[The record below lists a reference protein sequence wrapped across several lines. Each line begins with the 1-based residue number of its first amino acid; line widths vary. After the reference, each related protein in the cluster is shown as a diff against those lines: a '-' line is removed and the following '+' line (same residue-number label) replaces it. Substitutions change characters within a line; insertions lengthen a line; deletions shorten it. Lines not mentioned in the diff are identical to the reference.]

1 MASSHDASRADKVL
15 VSALSA
21 TLLTTVVACRAERTL
36 AGKVLVV
43 LKGARQLGLEL
54 VRLSLEAQDEPHRR
68 RGAKAKCPKC
78 SASARKLK
86 GLKRRQRYTLLGK
99 VEYRRARFECVVAK
113 CCHTFSPLDEE
124 LGLDALHGGH
134 SREFVSELVLFCTVM
149 SFEKGCELFRRAH
162 GFTVSH
168 TLGWQLAFRIGE
180 KLTDDELS
188 RANVLWGERFTL
200 PEKFEPTPHA
210 LRQMKREKRL
220 YVMSDNSK
228 MPMQE
233 GKRGR
238 KAKKKKAGEPA
249 DPWRDARALLIFK
262 QEDLASNS
270 SGKRR
275 VILKRRVV
283 SHIGTLEEWYRL
295 VFMAFYEEGV
305 FWAHEVV
312 IINDGGNGIW
322 EMFDELLPSTE
333 RRRVVQIL
341 DWYHAVQ
348 YLWTV
353 GRLLK
358 GVTKQGDAT
367 KACCEWVRG
376 LVDYLERGEVSNVL
390 QRLRKIKKGS
400 AEARAKLN
408 DLIKYFDKH
417 RERMRYAAFRK
428 AGMLIGSGAI
438 ESVHNW
444 VIQARCRLPG
454 MRWSV
459 EGANAMLRLR
469 CAWASGCWDDIFQP
483 AADNP
488 NLAPSELRAAA

>member
-1 MASSHDASRADKVL
+1 MPYSHEPTRGDKLIADALFA
-15 VSALSA
+15 A
-21 TLLTTVVACRAERTL
+21 LLTTVVACRRERTL
-36 AGKVLVV
+36 SGKVLAV
-43 LKGARQLGLEL
+43 LGGVRSIGLEL
-54 VRLSLEAQDEPHRR
+54 IRLSLEEQDKPNRA
-68 RGAKAKCPKC
+68 RGAKVRCPKC
-78 SASARKLK
+78 GTLARKLK

-99 VEYRRARFECVVAK
+99 VEHRRARFECTGSK

-124 LGLDALHGGH
+124 LGLDALHRGH
-134 SREFVSELVLFCTVM
+134 SREFVKELVLFCTVM
-149 SFEKGCELFRRAH
+149 SFEKGCEFFRRAH

-168 TLGWQLAFRIGE
+168 TLGWQLAFRIGQ
-180 KLTDDELS
+180 KLTNDELL
-188 RANVLWGERFTL
+188 RAKILWGERLTV
-200 PEKFEPTPHA
+200 PEKFEPTPHM
-210 LRQMKREKRL
+210 LRQMKREKRV

-228 MPMQE
+228 MPMQL

-238 KAKKKKAGEPA
+238 KAKKKKAGELA

-270 SGKRR
+270 TGKRR
-275 VILKRRVV
+275 LILKRRVV
-283 SHIGTLEEWYRL
+283 SHIGSLDEWYRL

-312 IINDGGNGIW
+312 IVNDGGIGIW

-348 YLWTV
+348 HLWTV

-358 GVTKQGDAT
+358 GVTKQGDVT
-367 KACCEWVRG
+367 NACSQWVRG
-376 LVDYLERGEVSNVL
+376 LIDYLERGEVSNVL
-390 QRLRKIKKGS
+390 QRLRKIKKGTN
-400 AEARAKLN
+400 EAKEKLA
-408 DLIKYFDKH
+408 DLIKYFEKH
-417 RERMRYAAFRK
+417 TDRMRYAAYRK

-469 CAWASGCWDDIFQP
+469 CAWASDHWDDIFKP
-483 AADNP
+483 SADNP
-488 NLAPSELRAAA
+488 ALAPSELRAAA